1 MSRFTCPFPR
11 QGLRASH
18 PNLQRI
24 LADRPPGG
32 QSRRIKLQRKSMQTK
47 IFFNT
52 VGNIP
57 LCREDGG
64 IL

>member
-1 MSRFTCPFPR
+1 LPALSRAKGCVPVIPISSGYLPTAR
-11 QGLRASH
+11 QT
-18 PNLQRI
+18 
-24 LADRPPGG
+24 GG
-32 QSRRIKLQRKSMQTK
+32 QSRRIKLMRKSMQTK